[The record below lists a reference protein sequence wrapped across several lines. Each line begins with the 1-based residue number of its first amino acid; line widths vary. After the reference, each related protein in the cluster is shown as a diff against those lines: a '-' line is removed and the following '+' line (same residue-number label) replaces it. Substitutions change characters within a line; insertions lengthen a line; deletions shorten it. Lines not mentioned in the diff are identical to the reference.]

1 MFKRMRTPAQMFTV
15 ILLVGGC
22 AQLALAQAEDASS
35 ETSVEVIPLGPLA
48 SPAQAP
54 LPPAEQASRAEEIV
68 ASATASCAAQA
79 ASLEAAR
86 KQNDIIMA
94 TCIDDKL
101 TQCNAN
107 LLNLKRRQEALQE
120 AIRQNDA
127 SWRNH
132 EFTVIGVLDQ
142 KIQVLDQ
149 AASRCI
155 GQDIFETG
163 DTQVRP
169 EVDPYA
175 PDEDPT
181 VIVYPIP
188 PETIPYI
195 PPPVSAIN

>member
-1 MFKRMRTPAQMFTV
+1 MFKGMRAPVQMFTV
-15 ILLVGGC
+15 VLVVGGMVR
-22 AQLALAQAEDASS
+22 LALAQVEDGSS
-35 ETSVEVIPLGPLA
+35 ETFVDVVQVGPLA
-48 SPAQAP
+48 LEAEPA
-54 LPPAEQASRAEEIV
+54 LSKAEQARRTEEIV
-68 ASATASCAAQA
+68 RSASASCAGMA

-107 LLNLKRRQEALQE
+107 LQNLKRRQQALQE
-120 AIRQNDA
+120 AALQNDA

-132 EFTVIGVLDQ
+132 EFTVVGVLEQ
-142 KIQVLDQ
+142 KIQVLEQ
-149 AASRCI
+149 AANRCI

-169 EVDPYA
+169 DVDPYA

-188 PETIPYI
+188 PDTIPYI